1 MSAAPSKESDLLA
14 TQFATALSTA
24 RLHPRIAQQSLWPE
38 AKTLDVLEELSPA
51 LVAFPGRDYAGVRV
65 IVDWDHK
72 LPSKGLSIR
81 TYASYTQEGLDK
93 LDEEFA
99 QLGEKISRENL
110 YPEFD
115 LPDYNS
121 ITADEVYV
129 QSVDIDPETGAME
142 AKEVRFYS
150 DWRRRVEPAVA
161 KRVQNAL
168 EQTDSFQRAA
178 SNRQEGNQF
187 SSAILVGWT
196 PPCAARSEHWALELW
211 LVTHFQ
217 GRFGKARVF
226 MVDSENLTLSHSFD
240 TEIQLAA

>member
-1 MSAAPSKESDLLA
+1 MSAAPSKDSDPLA
-14 TQFATALSTA
+14 TQFAIALSEA
-24 RLHPRIAQQSLWPE
+24 RLHPRIAQQPLWPE
-38 AKTLDVLEELSPA
+38 GKTQDVLDDLSPL
-51 LVAFPGRDYAGVRV
+51 LVAFPGRNYAGVRV
-65 IVDWDHK
+65 VVDWDHR
-72 LPSKGLSIR
+72 LPSKGLSVR
-81 TYASYTQEGLDK
+81 TYASYTQEGLEK
-93 LDEEFA
+93 LDE
-99 QLGEKISRENL
+99 QLVQHGEKISRENL

-129 QSVDIDPETGAME
+129 QSVDIDPASGSLE
-142 AKEVRFYS
+142 AKDVRFYS

-161 KRVQNAL
+161 KRVQSAL
-168 EQTDSFQRAA
+168 EQTESFQRAA

-196 PPCAARSEHWALELW
+196 PPCAARSKHWAVELW

-226 MVDSENLTLSHSFD
+226 MVDSENLSLSHSFD